1 MMRTLTRALIAI
13 GVIAA
18 IAVNVL
24 AHRRSYSATPAGP
37 RRAGA
42 VRAAVA
48 ALYALS
54 VPAITS
60 PERFETEV
68 VRLSAPGAEQEVHA
82 SFGATP
88 SAVRA
93 AFSREPRVLRGAP
106 LGYRIERF
114 ANGSASVAIWSVAIA
129 ASDGFGSESQWRTL
143 TVDLEW
149 TARGWK
155 VTGGKGA
162 TGPEPATPLRRLA
175 RESATF
181 RSFVHVP

>member
-1 MMRTLTRALIAI
+1 MMRVAIVLVLVASIGAALFALRRPD
-13 GVIAA
+13 GAA
-18 IAVNVL
+18 A
-24 AHRRSYSATPAGP
+24 PAGP
-37 RRAGA
+37 TRAGA
-42 VRAAVA
+42 VRAAVV

-60 PERFETEV
+60 PERFESEV
-68 VRLSAPGAEQEVHA
+68 LRLSAPGAEQRVQA
-82 SFGATP
+82 SFGATD

-106 LGYRIERF
+106 LGYRVDRYG
-114 ANGSASVAIWSVAIA
+114 NGSASVAIWSVAIA

-162 TGPEPATPLRRLA
+162 SGPEPATPLRELA
-175 RESATF
+175 RESGTF